1 MASVFTKKVPP
12 AQEPPADC
20 SCDQIPEYTGFTT
33 IPDTSTKTLI
43 EVLKLDKTINTE
55 AGHDAIDCFCVS
67 ADASRLFTVGYTT
80 ECPKKR
86 SCCSCTTA
94 EAKYSIKVW
103 DVATGAIL
111 QTMDGQAD
119 LRCVSADGSCCFS
132 GTSDNTIKVWDVATG
147 ACLQTLEGHAKSVYP
162 VCVSADGSRCF
173 SGDLNGVIKVWDV
186 ATGTCVQTLE
196 GHDCSVMSVCVSA
209 GGHLFSGGEDHTIKQ
224 WDTDTGTCAQ
234 TMEAWENME
243 CNPHATSGHTN
254 DVASVC
260 VSADGS
266 RCISGSSDNTIKVWD
281 VATGACI
288 QTLGMHKPYSHIK
301 GCASPVFLVYVS
313 ADGST
318 CFSVSGP
325 NTVKVWDVATGTCV
339 QTLEGNGNS
348 GSVCVSA
355 DQSKLFSQTDEK
367 TITIWSITEPRE
379 ISPRGLVPGGVVH
392 WESTWDELCFA
403 AISPYTEPT
412 SKSRVVYGIYK
423 LWAAKK

>member
-1 MASVFTKKVPP
+1 MASAFTKKVPP

-67 ADASRLFTVGYTT
+67 ADASRLFTV
-80 ECPKKR
+80 KKR
-86 SCCSCTTA
+86 SFCSCTTA
-94 EAKYSIKVW
+94 EAKYSIQVW
-103 DVATGAIL
+103 DVATGTCL
-111 QTMDGQAD
+111 QTMDGQHD
-119 LRCVSADGSCCFS
+119 LRCVSADGSRCFS

-147 ACLQTLEGHAKSVYP
+147 ACLQTLEGHEKSVYP

-173 SGDLNGVIKVWDV
+173 SGDVNGVIKVWDV
-186 ATGTCVQTLE
+186 ATGTCEQTLE

-209 GGHLFSGGEDHTIKQ
+209 GGHLFSGGQDNTIKE
-224 WDTDTGTCAQ
+224 WDTDTGTCTQ
-234 TMEAWENME
+234 TMEACDWE
-243 CNPHATSGHTN
+243 CNPNATSGHFN

-281 VATGACI
+281 VATGACM

-325 NTVKVWDVATGTCV
+325 NTVKVWDIATGTCV

-355 DQSKLFSQTDEK
+355 DQSKLFLQTDEK
-367 TITIWSITEPRE
+367 TITIWSI
-379 ISPRGLVPGGVVH
+379 
-392 WESTWDELCFA
+392 
-403 AISPYTEPT
+403 TEPT

-423 LWAAKK
+423 LWAAEK